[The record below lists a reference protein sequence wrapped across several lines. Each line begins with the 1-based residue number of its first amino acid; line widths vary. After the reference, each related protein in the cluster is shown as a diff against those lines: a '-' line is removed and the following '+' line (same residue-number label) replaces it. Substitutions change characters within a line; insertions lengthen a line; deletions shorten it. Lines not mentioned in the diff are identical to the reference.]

1 MLNLNDLKSLL
12 YNDIKND
19 NEIKEELKS
28 KETIICLYND
38 LLKLFD
44 LNDINLI
51 KSNLLSINIILD
63 CLYDKKTIKAF
74 NIENNIYGY
83 INSIDEKKK
92 EKYLNKLE
100 KILMKIKIDFSLEF
114 DKLENLKNRLMT
126 IEDVIT
132 TRKIISALKYSQVIT
147 DSQIQFINNRLKRN
161 NISYKDIIVILEK
174 INIHNIRVKNN
185 TESKINYTELYS
197 LINMISQGY
206 EYIDFSFK
214 DNITLNDF
222 FNNFIKTFD
231 ESDIT
236 LCSNIL
242 EGLSFYSDN
251 DLEYLLKK
259 ILLYYQDKIFCLI
272 EDLKNED
279 FYFDAEIVN
288 IVKEEYYNY
297 YARYMIVRNEL
308 NKLYDREIEK
318 GENETSLVE
327 DVRPIK
333 LYYSSNS
340 DNPEKCYFIK
350 DLLIIREESLKRIE
364 DLLEDFKKGV
374 SNKLKPLKNTH
385 GYSEIKDDQIRIVFK
400 PMGEDAATILGVFIK
415 KDDNDPLMYRK
426 ILARPIAEINDD
438 YSIQVEDFYKKYIE
452 ENSRKGT
459 R

>member
-1 MLNLNDLKSLL
+1 
-12 YNDIKND
+12 
-19 NEIKEELKS
+19 
-28 KETIICLYND
+28 
-38 LLKLFD
+38 
-44 LNDINLI
+44 
-51 KSNLLSINIILD
+51 
-63 CLYDKKTIKAF
+63 
-74 NIENNIYGY
+74 
-83 INSIDEKKK
+83 
-92 EKYLNKLE
+92 
-100 KILMKIKIDFSLEF
+100 MKIKIDFSLEF

-174 INIHNIRVKNN
+174 INIHNIRVNNN
-185 TESKINYTELYS
+185 TELKINYTELYS

-385 GYSEIKDDQIRIVFK
+385 GFSEIKDDQIRIVFK